1 MGQFI
6 PDRLFWARSG
16 SRTPRRSVVVT
27 DLSGL
32 YAITPDGLPVSIC
45 WHASKPPWP
54 AVAAGCSYATRRSR
68 RLNCWWAHALRAL
81 TRRYGA
87 RLIVNDD
94 LVLALLVDADGV
106 HLGKDDGD
114 WRLARAILGPE
125 RLLGVSCYADLARAQ
140 AAVAAGADYVAFGA
154 VFPSL
159 TKPQA
164 ALLPT
169 HFIAQA
175 KAALPVPLCAIGGI
189 TLDNAPLC
197 LPMAPTCLAVIH
209 DLFAAPDIAGRA
221 AHYQQLFTKATS

>member
-1 MGQFI
+1 M
-6 PDRLFWARSG
+6 
-16 SRTPRRSVVVT
+16 T

-32 YAITPDGLPVSIC
+32 YAITPDGLPRVDLLARVEAALAGGC
-45 WHASKPPWP
+45 RWLQLRDKTQPP
-54 AVAAGCSYATRRSR
+54 AELLVR
-68 RLNCWWAHALRAL
+68 AHALRAL

-164 ALLPT
+164 ALLPP

-189 TLDNAPLC
+189 TLDNAP
-197 LPMAPTCLAVIH
+197 PIMAAGADMLAVIS
-209 DLFAAPDIAGRA
+209 DLFSAPDIRQRA
-221 AHYQQLFTKATS
+221 LDFQPLFTEIVDD

>member
-1 MGQFI
+1 M
-6 PDRLFWARSG
+6 
-16 SRTPRRSVVVT
+16 T

-32 YAITPDGLPVSIC
+32 YAITPDGLPRVDLLARVEAALAGGC
-45 WHASKPPWP
+45 RWLQLRDKTQPP
-54 AVAAGCSYATRRSR
+54 AELLVR
-68 RLNCWWAHALRAL
+68 AHALRAL

-114 WRLARAILGPE
+114 WRLARALLGPE
-125 RLLGVSCYADLARAQ
+125 RLLGVSCYADLARAR

-164 ALLPT
+164 ALLPP

-189 TLDNAPLC
+189 TLDNASAVLADGAD
-197 LPMAPTCLAVIH
+197 LLAVIH